1 MAGKGRMK
9 DGINQRSLGLSRK
22 AIHSAVDASL
32 ARLNTSYI
40 DLFQIHRF
48 DYETPIEETMCA
60 LHDLVK
66 DGKVRYVSSLSPEH
80 RFLNSC
86 DRFFEITSCKLRDP
100 VDIISGGN
108 SDISLQ

>member
-1 MAGKGRMK
+1 MDRGWEES
-9 DGINQRSLGLSRK
+9 DIDVNQLHLGLSRK

-66 DGKVRYVSSLSPEH
+66 DGKVRYVSPLSREH
-80 RFLNSC
+80 CFLSYCN
-86 DRFFEITSCKLRDP
+86 RFFEIILASFEILLT
-100 VDIISGGN
+100 
-108 SDISLQ
+108 